1 MNTPVFSA
9 QHQYGLYIHVPFCRR
24 RCSYCDFYFEIK
36 PADENFHHLVE
47 QELRARRHELGSE
60 TIHTIYLGGG
70 TPSRLSPKQIAHI
83 IDVARELGL
92 PKYVDATTKTVPEIT
107 IEANPE
113 DLDAAYAEGL
123 AQAGINRVSLG
134 VQSWDENVLRY
145 LGRAHTA
152 ARATD
157 AVRALQQH
165 GITRISAD
173 LIIGV
178 PESKPSRIQ
187 EELDVIHN
195 LGIGHISSYMLT
207 VEENT
212 PLIKLIERGKRKN
225 TDDDQT
231 ADDYEMMQRLAP
243 QMGWR
248 QYEIS
253 SFAVAGEESQ
263 HNRIYWAKGSYLGIG
278 PGAHSLRLQA
288 NAQTH
293 GHGHVFRRHN
303 TALWQ
308 EWQKNPTEA
317 THTVED
323 LDPYTAFVE
332 AVSFGLRDLAAGIE
346 LQTLY
351 RRFIDD
357 TAQFLS
363 ETGTALALPVAET
376 PTQIQ
381 GKRVYQRVMD
391 VLRIQKER
399 GLTRCAEEEAQL
411 RWYLTIE
418 GARFADAVARRIL
431 QCT

>member
-1 MNTPVFSA
+1 MNTPAFSA

-47 QELRARRHELGSE
+47 QELRARRHELMSAS
-60 TIHTIYLGGG
+60 IHTLYLGGG

-92 PKYVDATTKTVPEIT
+92 PNSVNTTQNTVPEIT

-123 AQAGINRVSLG
+123 AQAGVNRVSLG

-178 PESKPSRIQ
+178 PDSKPSRIQ
-187 EELDVIHN
+187 EELDVIHS

-231 ADDYEMMQRLAP
+231 ADDYETMQKLAP

-278 PGAHSLRLQA
+278 PGAHSLRLEA
-288 NAQTH
+288 NTQMQ
-293 GHGHVFRRHN
+293 GYSHVLRRHN

-308 EWQKNPTEA
+308 EWQKNPA
-317 THTVED
+317 GAGHTVED

-332 AVSFGLRDLAAGIE
+332 AVSFGLRDLAAGIN
-346 LQTLY
+346 LHDLY

-357 TAQFLS
+357 TVQFLS
-363 ETGTALALPVAET
+363 EKSSEIALPQAQT
-376 PTQIQ
+376 PTQIH
-381 GKRVYQRVMD
+381 GRRVYQRVMG
-391 VLRIQKER
+391 VLQIQKER
-399 GLTRCAEEEAQL
+399 GLTRCSEETAQM
-411 RWYLTIE
+411 RWYLTPE